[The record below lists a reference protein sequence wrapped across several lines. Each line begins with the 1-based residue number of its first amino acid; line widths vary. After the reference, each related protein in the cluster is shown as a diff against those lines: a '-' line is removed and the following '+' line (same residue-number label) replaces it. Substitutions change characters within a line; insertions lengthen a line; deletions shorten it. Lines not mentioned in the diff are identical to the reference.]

1 MNINFLKLNDQERLV
16 IKLVEFYFYNSDNYT
31 FNSIYY
37 YFTTINIYHNYLYT
51 HGIYVYVYR
60 KNEYVII

>member
-1 MNINFLKLNDQERLV
+1 MNVNFLKLNDQEGLI
-16 IKLVEFYFYNSDNYT
+16 IKLVEFYFCNSDNYT
-31 FNSIYY
+31 FNNIYY

-51 HGIYVYVYR
+51 HGIYVYVYC